1 MKFVNRLISSAAI
14 GTMIFVG
21 GAANATEV
29 IRMGHH
35 HAVGG
40 LIDNTAKKFAE
51 LVTEKTNGEVEVRI
65 FPGAQLGQERE
76 LFDLLN
82 NNGVDATI
90 TSLGHMDRYYPPI
103 AATSFPFAF
112 RSWDHARNALTGDF
126 GKMLKSGLKEKSNA
140 QIVGWLEVG
149 FRDLLFRGDPVTELA
164 GMKGLEMRSPENFVW
179 IRMYELMGAKPTPIT
194 WGEIYVSM
202 QTGVLRGLDTPA
214 FAAVDMKFNEVTN
227 AMVKTNHMFA
237 VMGIVVNKNRMA
249 KLSPAHQKAVE
260 EAGFEAGMWI
270 NNTVLRPGADTA
282 YGKLEELGVK
292 VVAPSNPDEWARA
305 MRPLW
310 EELKEKNPG
319 SDKALQMLLATE

>member
-1 MKFVNRLISSAAI
+1 MGFVKRFVSGAAI
-14 GTMIFVG
+14 AAMVVVG
-21 GAANATEV
+21 GAANAAEI

-40 LIDNTAKKFAE
+40 MIDNTAKKFAE
-51 LVTEKTNGEVEVRI
+51 LVSAKTNGEVEVRI

-82 NNGVDATI
+82 NNGVDACI
-90 TSLGHMDRYYPPI
+90 TSLGHMDRYYSPM
-103 AATSFPFAF
+103 AVTSFPFAF
-112 RSWDHARNALTGDF
+112 RSWQHARNALTGEF
-126 GKMLKSGLKEKSNA
+126 GGMLKDGLKKNSNA

-149 FRDLLFRGDPVTELA
+149 FRDLLFRGEPVTELA

-227 AMVKTNHMFA
+227 AMVTTNHMFA
-237 VMGIVVNKNRMA
+237 AMGIVVNKNRLA
-249 KLSPAHQKAVE
+249 KLSPAHQKAIE

-270 NNTVLRPGADTA
+270 NDTVLRPGADTA
-282 YGKLEELGVK
+282 YGKLKELGVK
-292 VVAPSNPDEWARA
+292 VVAPSNPDEWAQA

-310 EELKEKNPG
+310 DELMKKHPG